1 MVCEKI
7 QNQTRQ
13 GFLLKVVKVD
23 GFSQARK
30 AETEAEAGVV
40 FFGKIYLFE
49 IPDTKNNCYQKN
61 YIFMIRKDRI
71 FYDPAC
77 KAVAILDKKL
87 KIFIFVFFNLN
98 SFFSEIFS
106 ALIFN
111 SAVTFQQY

>member
-1 MVCEKI
+1 MDFLKREKLKLKLKRGRI
-7 QNQTRQ
+7 YVKNLPLWNTRYQ
-13 GFLLKVVKVD
+13 K
-23 GFSQARK
+23 Q
-30 AETEAEAGVV
+30 
-40 FFGKIYLFE
+40 LF
-49 IPDTKNNCYQKN
+49 QKN

-87 KIFIFVFFNLN
+87 KIFTFVFFNLN